1 MVRPGWIQ
9 ETFRNKVSRTW
20 PLAELVI
27 MQTSRTTAQAPVL
40 TPAPVLEVSGQ
51 SAATGVVQ
59 AQQGRVGSSLP
70 PESIQHQGPAWAWL
84 NCLSD
89 SYMRA

>member
-1 MVRPGWIQ
+1 M
-9 ETFRNKVSRTW
+9 
-20 PLAELVI
+20 I

-70 PESIQHQGPAWAWL
+70 PESIQQAGSSLGLAELPE
-84 NCLSD
+84 
-89 SYMRA
+89 